1 MVHGDEDQPNNT
13 RTNTW
18 VWRWGYAKNQT
29 HTTID
34 LGKYIW

>member
-1 MVHGDEDQPNNT
+1 MVMKINQIIPAQTLEFDAG
-13 RTNTW
+13 
-18 VWRWGYAKNQT
+18 GYAKNQT